1 MKIKSA
7 VRYNM
12 SILIK
17 QIAWFVFGITAVYG
31 IVSFI
36 FYLNNVE
43 DGVALTLD
51 MSVVGFLFVL
61 GLMCYIENLKT
72 FLQNGLSRKTL
83 FVSLLLCFL
92 GVSMVMAVYVSI
104 PAVLN
109 GKIGYV
115 NSLLY
120 EVYKGFMDGISM
132 PIRWFYT
139 ILCYFMLL
147 AFSILAG
154 IFFAALFSRLSKTM
168 KIFLPVGFGLL
179 IVILFWLNPV
189 FDGAIGRGVIKFF
202 MTISGM
208 NAGGNINYLTAFF
221 AAGAA
226 VWATLIWLIM
236 RRATLKE

>member
-17 QIAWFVFGITAVYG
+17 QIAWFVFGTTAVYG

-36 FYLNNVE
+36 FYLNNVD
-43 DGVALTLD
+43 DGVALTFD
-51 MSVVGFLFVL
+51 MSAVGFLFVA

-83 FVSLLLCFL
+83 FISLVLCFL
-92 GVSMVMAVYVSI
+92 GISLIMAVWVSV
-104 PAVLN
+104 PVLPD

-120 EVYKGFMDGISM
+120 GLYKEFMSGLSM
-132 PIRWFYT
+132 PIRWLQT
-139 ILCYFMLL
+139 ILCCFMMLT
-147 AFSILAG
+147 FSSLAG
-154 IFFAALFSRLSKTM
+154 VFFAALFSRLSKTM
-168 KIFLPVGFGLL
+168 KIFMPVGFGLL
-179 IVILFWLNPV
+179 VVVLFWLNPV
-189 FDGAIGRGVIKFF
+189 FDGAIGRAVVEFFKF
-202 MTISGM
+202 ISGM
-208 NAGGNINYLTAFF
+208 NAGGNMNYLTAFF

-226 VWATLIWLIM
+226 VWAVLIWLIM